1 MAKHNELGMTGEAV
15 AVDYLLN
22 NGYEIVDRNWRS
34 GHKEIDIIAAKNGML
49 VIVEVKTRKNSQ
61 YGNPEDAV
69 TDRKIRRIVTAT
81 DAYLRLKMIDM
92 QVRFDVITIL
102 IKDNS
107 VLSIEHIK
115 DAFYAPIW

>member
-34 GHKEIDIIAAKNGML
+34 GHKEIDIIAAKNGIL

-69 TDRKIRRIVTAT
+69 TGRKIRRIVTAT

>member
-69 TDRKIRRIVTAT
+69 TGRKIRRIVTAT